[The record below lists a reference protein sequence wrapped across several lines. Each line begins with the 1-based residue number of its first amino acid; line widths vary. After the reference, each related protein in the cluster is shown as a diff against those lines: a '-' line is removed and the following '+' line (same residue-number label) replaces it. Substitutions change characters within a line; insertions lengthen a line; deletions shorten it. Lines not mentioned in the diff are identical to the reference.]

1 MNIGNRIKQIQIKII
16 YFYSKYGVV
25 KHEEWNKVRI
35 SNIIVCF
42 QNDICA
48 AYLFQHCKSYMIHMI
63 ANNQMNS
70 ILLPADNQQELH
82 YKC

>member
-1 MNIGNRIKQIQIKII
+1 ME
-16 YFYSKYGVV
+16 S
-25 KHEEWNKVRI
+25 
-35 SNIIVCF
+35 SNMKSGTRLEYLTLLYVCF

-70 ILLPADNQQELH
+70 ILLPADNQQQLH